1 MTKAGFSGDD
11 APKSAFPAI
20 VGVPK
25 YDTIGPGQ
33 EKELFIGEDA
43 IAKRGVCKLH
53 YPVKNGVVTNWDYME
68 KVWHHCYF
76 NELRV

>member
-25 YDTIGPGQ
+25 YD
-33 EKELFIGEDA
+33 
-43 IAKRGVCKLH
+43 
-53 YPVKNGVVTNWDYME
+53 
-68 KVWHHCYF
+68 
-76 NELRV
+76 